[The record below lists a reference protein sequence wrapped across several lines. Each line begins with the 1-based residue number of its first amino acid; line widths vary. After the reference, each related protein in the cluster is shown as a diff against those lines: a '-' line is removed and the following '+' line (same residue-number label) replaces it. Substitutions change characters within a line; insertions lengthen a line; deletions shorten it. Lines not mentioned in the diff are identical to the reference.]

1 MALQEFSSFHQL
13 DTTLWQNQVGDF
25 PFLQP
30 AFLLA
35 LEANQCV
42 GRSTGWQPHYLQCA
56 DNLLPAFMK
65 QHSYAEYVFD
75 FAWAEAYARYGY
87 AYYPKLIIAA
97 PFTPVPGPR
106 VLGKTNPQLWP
117 ALETHCHER
126 ALSSVHVQFCEK
138 DLIGQLPDTWLIR
151 EGVQFHWFNRGYE
164 NFEHYLSHFVARK
177 RKTLL
182 KERRRLQEQGIEV
195 IRKSGHTLTPADWD
209 VFYQCYHNTH
219 AQRGR
224 TGYLT
229 PGFFQQIGRE
239 MPGQIL
245 MVQAYHQQQPLACA
259 LFFHDDN
266 ALYGRYW
273 GALAEV
279 DYLHFELCYYQGI
292 EFCIENKLRLFNPGT
307 QGEHKIP
314 RGFEPVTT
322 YSAHYIA
329 EPAFARAIAEFI
341 AQETRELAEYR
352 AQAAQLL
359 PFHRSVPQ

>member
-1 MALQEFSSFHQL
+1 MALQEFSSFQQL
-13 DTTLWQNQVGDF
+13 DNTHWQTLSGQY

-30 AFLLA
+30 AFLQA
-35 LEANQCV
+35 LEDNHCV
-42 GRSTGWQPHYLQCA
+42 KGSSGWQPHYLQFA
-56 DNLLPAFMK
+56 DTVIPAFIK
-65 QHSYAEYVFD
+65 QHSYGEYVFD
-75 FAWAEAYARYGY
+75 FAWADAYARYGY
-87 AYYPKLIIAA
+87 TYYPKLIIAA

-106 VLGKTNPQLWP
+106 LLGEPNPQFWP
-117 ALETHCHER
+117 ALETHCRER
-126 ALSSVHVQFCEK
+126 GLSSVHVQFCEK
-138 DLIGQLPDTWLIR
+138 NLIGQLPDNWLIR

-177 RKTLL
+177 RKSLL
-182 KERRRLQEQGIEV
+182 KERRRIQEQGIEV
-195 IRKSGHTLTPADWD
+195 VRKTGHQLTPADWE

-224 TGYLT
+224 QGYLT
-229 PGFFQQIGRE
+229 RAFFQQLGQT
-239 MPGQIL
+239 MPEQIL
-245 MVQAYHQQQPLACA
+245 MVQAYQQQQALACA

-273 GALAEV
+273 GTLAEV

-292 EFCIENKLRLFNPGT
+292 EFCIEQQLALFNPGT
-307 QGEHKIP
+307 QGEHKIA

-352 AQAAQLL
+352 AAAAQLL
-359 PFHRSVPQ
+359 PFHRNVPA

>member
-1 MALQEFSSFHQL
+1 MALQEFSSFQQL
-13 DTTLWQNQVGDF
+13 DTTLWQDRVGDF

-30 AFLLA
+30 AFLQA
-35 LEANQCV
+35 LEDKQCV
-42 GRSTGWQPHYLQCA
+42 GGNTGWHPHYLQYGES
-56 DNLLPAFMK
+56 LLPAFIK

-106 VLGKTNPQLWP
+106 VLGENNLQLWQ
-117 ALETHCHER
+117 
-126 ALSSVHVQFCEK
+126 ALSEHCRQKGFSSAHVQFCEA
-138 DLIGQLPDTWLIR
+138 DLIKQLPDNWLIR
-151 EGVQFHWFNRGYE
+151 EGVQFHWFNRGYSS
-164 NFEHYLSHFVARK
+164 FSHYLEHFVARK

-182 KERRRLQEQGIEV
+182 KERRRIQEQGIEV
-195 IRKSGHTLTPADWD
+195 IRKSGHTLTPADWQ

-224 TGYLT
+224 KGYLT
-229 PGFFQQIGRE
+229 QAFFQQLGQN

-245 MVQAYHQQQPLACA
+245 MVQAYYQQQPLACA
-259 LFFHDDN
+259 LFFHDEH

-279 DYLHFELCYYQGI
+279 DCLHFELCYYQGI
-292 EFCIENKLRLFNPGT
+292 EFCIANKLRLFNPGT
-307 QGEHKIP
+307 QGEHKIA
-314 RGFEPVTT
+314 RGFEPVPT

-341 AQETRELAEYR
+341 AEETRELAEYR

-359 PFHRSVPQ
+359 PFHRNMPE